1 MTLRGVPIVVDPN
14 THTTYRMD
22 DLTTFGGEDHWRF
35 APMIHLAFGEMGKGI
50 WASGGGVLATLALLT
65 ATVLLASRVG
75 LMAGEGMSKCFALT
89 HPLAI
94 W

>member
-1 MTLRGVPIVVDPN
+1 MLRINDP
-14 THTTYRMD
+14 TR
-22 DLTTFGGEDHWRF
+22 LRRVGS
-35 APMIHLAFGEMGKGI
+35 GI

-75 LMAGEGMSKCFALT
+75 LMAGEGMSKRFALT